1 MNANFISSKIYP
13 FSDPSIETGSKS
25 TFTLGSR
32 MMNGV
37 ADAALTDPKNETEAA
52 IALNGSFIGF
62 GF

>member
-1 MNANFISSKIYP
+1 
-13 FSDPSIETGSKS
+13 
-25 TFTLGSR
+25 